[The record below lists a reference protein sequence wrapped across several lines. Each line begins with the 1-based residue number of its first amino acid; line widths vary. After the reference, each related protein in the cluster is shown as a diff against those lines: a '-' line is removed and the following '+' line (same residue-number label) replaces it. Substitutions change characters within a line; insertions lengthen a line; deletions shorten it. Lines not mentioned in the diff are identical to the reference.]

1 MALQFPFF
9 AVGLIGIFST
19 RHRLRTM
26 MRPHGVIVP
35 TWREVAERIPRRQAS
50 LNNRNQNR
58 PSGSWGWA

>member
-1 MALQFPFF
+1 MALQFTFF

-35 TWREVAERIPRRQAS
+35 TWREVAERIRAGRR
-50 LNNRNQNR
+50 R
-58 PSGSWGWA
+58 